1 MAKRRSAHA
10 QEKRRREIAKQK
22 KRQEKRARKK
32 EPRDGDNP
40 EGVDQP
46 EATEA
51 SERESPDEPSNEP
64 SVDTGQPLGDAGV
77 GEKP

>member
-32 EPRDGDNP
+32 ETHDDDNP

-46 EATEA
+46 AATEA

-64 SVDTGQPLGDAGV
+64 ASGIGQPLGDTGS